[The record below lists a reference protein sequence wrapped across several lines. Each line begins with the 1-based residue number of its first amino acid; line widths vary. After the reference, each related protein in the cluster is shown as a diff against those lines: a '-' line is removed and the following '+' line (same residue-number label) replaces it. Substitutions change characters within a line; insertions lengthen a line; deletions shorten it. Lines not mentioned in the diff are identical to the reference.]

1 MHLDDDMKN
10 VRIDELRNIAQ
21 SNLVVNETISDL
33 MNKWDQMRRF
43 SRDSSS

>member
-1 MHLDDDMKN
+1 VHLDEDMKH

-33 MNKWDQMRRF
+33 MSKWEQMRRF
-43 SRDSSS
+43 SRDSS